1 MIEMMTGEWSDEEGE
16 GGVLLSENFFEA
28 DRITQL
34 DFLVDMIHELTKIYD
49 EMLEINNEKI

>member
-1 MIEMMTGEWSDEEGE
+1 MIEMMTGEWSDDEGE
-16 GGVLLSENFFEA
+16 GGVLFNENFFEA

-49 EMLEINNEKI
+49 EMLEVKNEKI